1 MLAFLFTLIAF
12 VLFLLDAL
20 GVGANRRLMSWGL
33 ASFSLAFLVGY
44 APTKNP
50 KVAIAALAVND
61 PVWKVKANVLA
72 REALQAYFAQNGAP
86 GVQLPQID

>member
-33 ASFSLAFLVGY
+33 ASFSLAFLIGY
-44 APTKNP
+44 APS
-50 KVAIAALAVND
+50 IQRLM
-61 PVWKVKANVLA
+61 
-72 REALQAYFAQNGAP
+72 
-86 GVQLPQID
+86 